1 MGILAWLILGALA
14 GWLASM
20 VMNTDE
26 QQGAIANIVVGIL
39 GAVIGGYVFNL
50 FGGESVTGLN
60 LYSVFVAFV
69 GAVILLFLYKTVT
82 RKKS

>member
-1 MGILAWLILGALA
+1 MGILAWLVLGALA
-14 GWLASM
+14 GWLASK

-26 QQGAIANIVVGIL
+26 QQGAMANIVVGII
-39 GAVIGGYVFNL
+39 GAVIGGYVFSL
-50 FGGESVTGLN
+50 FGGSSVTALN